1 MKREDV
7 CLAIELWDRYTDE
20 LQEELQEV
28 VSCLQLIFQKTP
40 FLLEFKLY
48 FLDKVMNR
56 MNYSQLDLIISEIE
70 AFFFTEC
77 DAK

>member
-1 MKREDV
+1 LKREDV

-70 AFFFTEC
+70 AFFFTES